1 VRNTHG
7 LLRKL
12 IPLAVFLNLMLL
24 YQDEVRGANARKL
37 NASDRIGWFVVQAVY
52 IDISVDSVIEHFRDM
67 VNSVDS
73 FSWLVD
79 WPRREETADLANLE
93 GVLGRNRREKRHFV
107 SPLSKSTICQDRL
120 RTHGGKPQIT
130 GVSFRFVS
138 FRFVS
143 FRTWPPGCSCVRS

>member
-1 VRNTHG
+1 
-7 LLRKL
+7 
-12 IPLAVFLNLMLL
+12 MLL

-93 GVLGRNRREKRHFV
+93 GVLGRNRREKRHLV

-120 RTHGGKPQIT
+120 RTNGGKPQIT
-130 GVSFRFVS
+130 GVSFRFAPTRLLVRTFVDPDVTAPPDDVVRVEKRS
-138 FRFVS
+138 F
-143 FRTWPPGCSCVRS
+143 

>member
-1 VRNTHG
+1 
-7 LLRKL
+7 
-12 IPLAVFLNLMLL
+12 MLL

-37 NASDRIGWFVVQAVY
+37 NASDQIGWFVVQAVY

-93 GVLGRNRREKRHFV
+93 GVLGRNRRETRHLV

-120 RTHGGKPQIT
+120 RTNGGKPQIT
-130 GVSFRFVS
+130 GVSFRFAPTRLLVRTFVDPDVTAPPDDVVS
-138 FRFVS
+138 KKRS
-143 FRTWPPGCSCVRS
+143 F

>member
-1 VRNTHG
+1 
-7 LLRKL
+7 LRKL

-107 SPLSKSTICQDRL
+107 SPVKIDDLPRQAPDTRRETSNNR
-120 RTHGGKPQIT
+120 
-130 GVSFRFVS
+130 
-138 FRFVS
+138 RFVS
-143 FRTWPPGCSCVRS
+143 FRTYQAARAYVCRP